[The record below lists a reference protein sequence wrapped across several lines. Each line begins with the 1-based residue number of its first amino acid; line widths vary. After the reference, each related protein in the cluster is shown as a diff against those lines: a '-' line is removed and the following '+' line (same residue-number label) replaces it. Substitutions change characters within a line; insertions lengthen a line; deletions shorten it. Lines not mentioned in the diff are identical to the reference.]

1 MVGSVWPWGRLPR
14 GMSRFLRGCLL
25 SMPMQSKPDARVLI
39 VAGCVALVT
48 TNWLVAVAGGGHAS
62 SYALQVGAAI
72 GVLLFERVV
81 RRGAPSPFGWVRWRR
96 SLRHGLQ
103 VAAVSIAVVFAW
115 IATVVVIARFGGLD
129 LDLEPQNIRSPDGLW
144 YWLWIG
150 VVIAPLVEEWIYR
163 GLIQSRLREVLGP
176 RSAIFVCGLL
186 FWVYHWVPRGHVTAP
201 HHLLAGWLF
210 AWSWQ
215 RTGSLVAP
223 TLLHAL
229 ANFCV
234 GLADVLLLTQPRLL
248 GFLLGH

>member
-1 MVGSVWPWGRLPR
+1 
-14 GMSRFLRGCLL
+14 
-25 SMPMQSKPDARVLI
+25 MPLQPKPDARVL
-39 VAGCVALVT
+39 VAVCVVALVA
-48 TNWLVAVAGGGHAS
+48 TNWIVAAAGGGHAS
-62 SYALQVGAAI
+62 SYALQIGAAI
-72 GVLLFERVV
+72 AVLLFERVV
-81 RRGAPSPFGWVRWRR
+81 RTGAPSPFGWVRWRR
-96 SLRHGLQ
+96 SLRHGLK
-103 VAAVSIAVVFAW
+103 VAALSIAVVLAW
-115 IATVVVIARFGGLD
+115 IAAAVVMARVGGFD
-129 LDLEPQNIRSPDGLW
+129 IDIEPQNIRSPDGLW

-163 GLIQSRLREVLGP
+163 GLIQSRLREVLGS
-176 RSAIFVCGLL
+176 RSAIFVGGLL
-186 FWVYHWVPRGHVTAP
+186 FWVYHWVPRGHGTAP

-229 ANFCV
+229 ANLCV